1 MISSSTTIQLR
12 APELSD
18 LDHIIAW
25 ENNQE
30 LWHLSNTLLPFSS
43 FAIEQY
49 ILNEQAD
56 IYAKKQARFI
66 ISLVNN
72 KGIEIECV
80 GAIDLFDFDPK
91 NRRAGVGILID
102 KKFRQKGYANLAL
115 EKLIDYS
122 FDVLNLHQL
131 YCSILSSNAESLH
144 LFEKHLFS
152 VVGIKKEWVLLNNK
166 WQDEYLLQLINQKS
180 I

>member
-1 MISSSTTIQLR
+1 MISSSNTIELR

-18 LDHIIAW
+18 LEHIFAW
-25 ENNQE
+25 ENDRE
-30 LWHLSNTLLPFSS
+30 LWYLSNTLLPFSG

-56 IYAKKQARFI
+56 IYEKKQARFI
-66 ISLVNN
+66 LSLVN
-72 KGIEIECV
+72 KEGKELDAV

-91 NRRAGVGILID
+91 NRRAGVGILVD
-102 KKFRQKGYANLAL
+102 KSYRNKGYANLAL

-122 FDVLNLHQL
+122 FNLLNLHQL
-131 YCSILSSNAESLH
+131 YCSILSNNEESLT
-144 LFEKHLFS
+144 LFKKHQFS

-166 WQDEYLLQLINQKS
+166 WEDEYLLQLINKKS